1 MKRDYGLYVKDILEA
16 IESIES
22 FVGDMDFNEFLND
35 DKTKSAIV
43 WKIGIIGEATKNVP
57 STIRNKYKE
66 LPWKQMAK
74 MRDKISHLYF
84 GIRYD
89 IIWKVIKE
97 NLPAIKPSIEN
108 VLNDLKGSEK
118 TEQ

>member
-1 MKRDYGLYVKDILEA
+1 VKRDYGLYVKDILEA

-57 STIRNKYKE
+57 
-66 LPWKQMAK
+66 
-74 MRDKISHLYF
+74 
-84 GIRYD
+84 
-89 IIWKVIKE
+89 
-97 NLPAIKPSIEN
+97 
-108 VLNDLKGSEK
+108 LK
-118 TEQ
+118 

>member
-57 STIRNKYKE
+57 
-66 LPWKQMAK
+66 
-74 MRDKISHLYF
+74 
-84 GIRYD
+84 
-89 IIWKVIKE
+89 
-97 NLPAIKPSIEN
+97 
-108 VLNDLKGSEK
+108 LK
-118 TEQ
+118 